1 MHVCQFYCR
10 KFDQTGLV
18 RERVWSYV
26 WGSHQPLSSTK
37 TVPSKPSRGS
47 HTARSTMW
55 IYSRMEAFG
64 CSRWRKQHSG
74 FQGAL
79 NLQSSKSSFKT
90 CRLFHSSI
98 PSIIGGGGTVM
109 FHKSCVF
116 LMWRSV
122 GHNEDISLWWCEGVY
137 ESGFTLSNRSPLNA
151 ASPSSVSSSSSSTCL
166 VVNEVWC
173 RAWNQAY
180 APVCRPE
187 APHYNPVVL
196 RNVSPSRTWC
206 RSEQVEDGA

>member
-55 IYSRMEAFG
+55 IHSGLEAFG

-98 PSIIGGGGTVM
+98 PSIIGGGAQ
-109 FHKSCVF
+109 SCFIKVVSF
-116 LMWRSV
+116 SCDVLWDIMRTLVCDGVKEYMSLASRSV
-122 GHNEDISLWWCEGVY
+122 
-137 ESGFTLSNRSPLNA
+137 TA
-151 ASPSSVSSSSSSTCL
+151 
-166 VVNEVWC
+166 
-173 RAWNQAY
+173 
-180 APVCRPE
+180 
-187 APHYNPVVL
+187 L
-196 RNVSPSRTWC
+196 R
-206 RSEQVEDGA
+206 